1 MDNPVSPRDAASSP
15 DGANSSSRAGAPNGA
30 SAPVGADA
38 RAIGE
43 VLLEIQ
49 GVETYYGPLRAL
61 SDVSLTVTEGTVTV
75 ILGSNGAGK
84 STLLGTIMGVL
95 DGQPQCGTIT
105 FGGERIDGMATEKI
119 VRTGISYVPEGRRV
133 FPELSVRENL
143 AVGAY
148 TVRDRQSTR
157 RTLDRVYDYFP
168 LLADRQTQ
176 PAGTL
181 SGGEQQML
189 AIGRALMNGPRLL
202 LLDEP
207 SLGLA
212 PILVR
217 QVFDIIS
224 QICDEGVTVLLVEQ
238 NARMALKVAD
248 DGVVLENGELVVS
261 GTAQE
266 LADNDEVE
274 ELYMGTA
281 STTSEL
287 GTAPYSS
294 EQGARHD
301 VDQES

>member
-1 MDNPVSPRDAASSP
+1 MDNPASPRP
-15 DGANSSSRAGAPNGA
+15 AG
-30 SAPVGADA
+30 
-38 RAIGE
+38 E
-43 VLLEIQ
+43 TLLELDA
-49 GVETYYGPLRAL
+49 VETYYGPLRAL
-61 SDVSLTVTEGTVTV
+61 SGVSLAVAEGTVTV

-95 DGQPQCGTIT
+95 DGQPTRGTIT

-119 VRTGISYVPEGRRV
+119 VRAGISYVPEGRRV
-133 FPELSVRENL
+133 FPELTVSENL
-143 AVGAY
+143 KVGAY
-148 TVRDRQSTR
+148 TAPNRESSR
-157 RTLDRVYDYFP
+157 RTLERVYGYFP
-168 LLADRQTQ
+168 LLSERHKQ

-189 AIGRALMNGPRLL
+189 AMGRALMNDPRLL

-224 QICDEGVTVLLVEQ
+224 QIRDEGVTVLLVEQ

-248 DGVVLENGELVVS
+248 DGVVLENGEIVVS
-261 GTAQE
+261 GTAAE

-274 ELYMGTA
+274 ELYMGAA
-281 STTSEL
+281 STTSD
-287 GTAPYSS
+287 G
-294 EQGARHD
+294 GAGYD
-301 VDQES
+301 VDQESRRS

>member
-1 MDNPVSPRDAASSP
+1 MDNPASP
-15 DGANSSSRAGAPNGA
+15 
-30 SAPVGADA
+30 
-38 RAIGE
+38 
-43 VLLEIQ
+43 LLELD

-61 SDVSLTVTEGTVTV
+61 SGVSLTVPEGTVKV

-95 DGQPQCGTIT
+95 DGQPQRGTIM
-105 FGGERIDGMATEKI
+105 FRGERIDGMATEKI
-119 VRTGISYVPEGRRV
+119 VRAGISYVPEGRRV
-133 FPELSVRENL
+133 FPELTVSENL
-143 AVGAY
+143 KVGAY

-157 RTLDRVYDYFP
+157 RTLELVHDFFP
-168 LLADRQTQ
+168 LLAERQTQ

-189 AIGRALMNGPRLL
+189 AIGRALMNNPGLL
-202 LLDEP
+202 WLDEP

-224 QICDEGVTVLLVEQ
+224 QIRDEGVTVLLVEQ

-248 DGVVLENGELVVS
+248 EGVVLESGEIVVS
-261 GTAQE
+261 GTAAD
-266 LADNDEVE
+266 LVDNDEVE

-281 STTSEL
+281 SSTSDQGE
-287 GTAPYSS
+287 ASNAS
-294 EQGARHD
+294 E
-301 VDQES
+301 

>member
-1 MDNPVSPRDAASSP
+1 MDKSASHLASTRPVT
-15 DGANSSSRAGAPNGA
+15 
-30 SAPVGADA
+30 
-38 RAIGE
+38 E
-43 VLLEIQ
+43 TLLELD

-61 SDVSLTVTEGTVTV
+61 CDVSLTVAEGTVTV

-95 DGQPQCGTIT
+95 DGQPRRGTIT
-105 FGGERIDGMATEKI
+105 FRGQRIDGMATEKI
-119 VRTGISYVPEGRRV
+119 VRAGISYVPEGRRV
-133 FPELSVRENL
+133 FPQLTVGENL
-143 AVGAY
+143 KVGAY

-157 RTLDRVYDYFP
+157 RTLERVREYFP
-168 LLADRQTQ
+168 VLTDRQNQ

-189 AIGRALMNGPRLL
+189 AIGRALMNEPELL

-212 PILVR
+212 PLLVG

-248 DGVVLENGELVVS
+248 YGVVLEGGELVVS
-261 GTAQE
+261 GTAAE
-266 LADNDEVE
+266 LVDNDEVE
-274 ELYMGTA
+274 ELYMGAA
-281 STTSEL
+281 STTSEQSVASD
-287 GTAPYSS
+287 TS
-294 EQGARHD
+294 E
-301 VDQES
+301 E

>member
-1 MDNPVSPRDAASSP
+1 MDNPASSRP
-15 DGANSSSRAGAPNGA
+15 AVEA
-30 SAPVGADA
+30 
-38 RAIGE
+38 
-43 VLLEIQ
+43 LLELDC
-49 GVETYYGPLRAL
+49 VETYYGPLRAL
-61 SDVSLTVTEGTVTV
+61 SGVSLTVAEGAVTV

-95 DGQPQCGTIT
+95 DGQPRRGTIT
-105 FGGERIDGMATEKI
+105 FRGERIDGMATEKI
-119 VRTGISYVPEGRRV
+119 VRAGISYVPEGRRV
-133 FPELSVRENL
+133 FPELTVGENL
-143 AVGAY
+143 SVGAY
-148 TVRDRQSTR
+148 TVRDRQATR
-157 RTLDRVYDYFP
+157 RTLERVHDYFP
-168 LLADRQTQ
+168 FLADRRTQ

-189 AIGRALMNGPRLL
+189 AIGRALMNHPQLL

-224 QICDEGVTVLLVEQ
+224 QIRDEGVTVLLVEQ

-248 DGVVLENGELVVS
+248 DGVVLESGELVVS
-261 GTAQE
+261 GTAAE
-266 LADNDEVE
+266 LVDNDELE
-274 ELYMGTA
+274 ELYMGAA
-281 STTSEL
+281 SATSEQRAASN
-287 GTAPYSS
+287 TS